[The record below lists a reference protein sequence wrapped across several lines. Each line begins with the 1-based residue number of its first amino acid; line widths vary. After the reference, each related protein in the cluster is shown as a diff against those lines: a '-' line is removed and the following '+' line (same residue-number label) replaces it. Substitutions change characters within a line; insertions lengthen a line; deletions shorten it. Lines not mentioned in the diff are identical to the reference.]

1 MEITEN
7 QWSVC
12 PTPSHFAEQ
21 NTENNRGDH
30 KRLFPTEVRF
40 GQCWYLRLEN
50 TSGILFLWF
59 MANRLCLSRE
69 RKHYVKGFAYCLF
82 SIYVAYCCRRSQKGR
97 KSSGEVTSD
106 LGRLVSGWSQTGGH
120 RFSEG
125 HVCAG
130 LGKREIVEFGKAHW
144 KIRLK
149 LWETRGLWEAEM
161 EKHCVLLCYLYS
173 TLSCLA
179 FVVDVIVSSVNE
191 QTVFLAGQESI
202 STSVCLNSPK
212 KSPPCPALCLLL
224 PPTAQRLQAA
234 SVIAMCICN
243 MKHPPPHPCE
253 ENK

>member
-1 MEITEN
+1 M
-7 QWSVC
+7 
-12 PTPSHFAEQ
+12 
-21 NTENNRGDH
+21 
-30 KRLFPTEVRF
+30 KRLPCTQSFCRAEHAFRKTTE
-40 GQCWYLRLEN
+40 
-50 TSGILFLWF
+50 GITRDFSQLKWNLGNAGIWGWKIPVVFYFSDLWLIGF
-59 MANRLCLSRE
+59 CLSME
-69 RKHYVKGFAYCLF
+69 RKRYVKGFAYCLF
-82 SIYVAYCCRRSQKGR
+82 SIYVAYCCHRSQKGR
-97 KSSGEVTSD
+97 KSLGEVTSD

-125 HVCAG
+125 RVCTG

-149 LWETRGLWEAEM
+149 LWETGGLWEAEM

-179 FVVDVIVSSVNE
+179 FIVDIIVSSVNE

-202 STSVCLNSPK
+202 SRSVCLNSPK

-243 MKHPPPHPCE
+243 MKHPPPHPCK